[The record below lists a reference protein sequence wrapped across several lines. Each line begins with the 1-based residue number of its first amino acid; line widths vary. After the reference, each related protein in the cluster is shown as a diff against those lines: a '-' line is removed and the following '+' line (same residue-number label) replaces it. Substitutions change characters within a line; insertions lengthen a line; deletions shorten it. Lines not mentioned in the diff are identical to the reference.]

1 MSAKVCVVA
10 AGGTGGHMFPAE
22 ALARELAGR
31 GWRIVL
37 ATDRRGE
44 HYAGAFPAEERLALD
59 AATGSGPIGLARA
72 GLAISRGVL
81 QARSAFRRLDVAVAV
96 GFGGYPSAPALLA
109 AIGQRRPTLLHEQNA
124 VLGRTNRMLAPYVK
138 ALASSFPVLERVPAP
153 LVSRV
158 HLVGNPVRPD
168 IRALFERPYTAPTAR
183 GPIRVLITGGSQG
196 ARILSEVAPRALAAL
211 SSALRARLVVQQQS
225 RPETLEAAQ
234 VIYRDAGIEAEV
246 APFFTDMAARLSSVH
261 LVIGRAGA
269 STCSELAV
277 AALPSVLIPLKIA
290 MDDHQ
295 RFNAAGLVA
304 GGGAVMI
311 LEDAANVESLTA
323 SLADILSDPARLATM
338 SAGARS
344 VALPDAAARLA
355 DLVEATA
362 DQAAIRS

>member
-22 ALARELAGR
+22 ALARELASR

-44 HYAGAFPAEERLALD
+44 QYAGAFPAEERLALD
-59 AATGSGPIGLARA
+59 AATGSGPIGLAKA
-72 GLAISRGVL
+72 GLAIGRGVL

-109 AIGQRRPTLLHEQNA
+109 AISQGRPTLLHEQNA
-124 VLGRTNRMLAPYVK
+124 VLGRTNRILAPYVK
-138 ALASSFPVLERVPAP
+138 ALASSFPVLDRVPAS
-153 LVSRV
+153 LTSRV

-168 IRALFERPYTAPTAR
+168 IRALYERPYAVPTVS

-211 SSALRARLVVQQQS
+211 PQFVRTRLVVQQQS
-225 RPETLEAAQ
+225 RPETLEAART
-234 VIYRDAGIEAEV
+234 IYRDAGIQAEV

-295 RFNAAGLVA
+295 RFNARGLVEA
-304 GGGAVMI
+304 GGALMI
-311 LEDAANVESLTA
+311 LEDDATVETLTA
-323 SLADILSDPARLATM
+323 GLAPVLSDPARLSAM
-338 SAGARS
+338 SAGSRS

-355 DLVEATA
+355 DMVEAAADGTA
-362 DQAAIRS
+362 TRR